1 LVQLELQLIITMNK
15 EKLIKGGMWLS
26 GFTFSILISS
36 VSFFQGFKMMRD
48 GSYLLFIIGILFL
61 FPLFY
66 CAFKG
71 FKLVLEA
78 IFD

>member
-1 LVQLELQLIITMNK
+1 MDK

-26 GFTFSILISS
+26 GFTCSIMISA
-36 VSFFQGFKMMRD
+36 VSFFQGFKMIRE
-48 GSYLLFIIGILFL
+48 GNYILFIIGIVFL
-61 FPLFY
+61 IPLFY

-71 FKLVLEA
+71 FKLILEA

>member
-1 LVQLELQLIITMNK
+1 MNK
-15 EKLIKGGMWLS
+15 EKLINGGMWLS
-26 GFTFSILISS
+26 GFTFSIMISS
-36 VSFFQGFKMMRD
+36 VSFFQGFKMIRE
-48 GSYLLFIIGILFL
+48 GNYIFLIVGVLFL

-66 CAFKG
+66 CAYKG